1 MQSTQVFG
9 VSIADQMYLKV
20 YENVVDSSYTSL
32 TSEVVEG
39 LELKPG
45 LSFLNVG
52 SGTGYL
58 STLVGL
64 IIGSSGISHGVEI
77 HNIVVEYATKK
88 LSQFIE
94 NSATLDEFDFCEPK
108 FYCGKWTLYCTWQ
121 IYYHTSMLKQPRQVG
136 STLMCD
142 SGNEIFLFH
151 QTMCYSR

>member
-1 MQSTQVFG
+1 MYCIFFKFMKMLLTQTQS
-9 VSIADQMYLKV
+9 SI
-20 YENVVDSSYTSL
+20 

-64 IIGSSGISHGVEI
+64 IIGTSGISHGIEI
-77 HNIVVEYATKK
+77 HNLVVEYATKK

-108 FYCGKWTLYCTWQ
+108 FYCGKLILFCIFANISWLFWQ
-121 IYYHTSMLKQPRQVG
+121 QCLIVVV
-136 STLMCD
+136 D
-142 SGNEIFLFH
+142 VI
-151 QTMCYSR
+151 